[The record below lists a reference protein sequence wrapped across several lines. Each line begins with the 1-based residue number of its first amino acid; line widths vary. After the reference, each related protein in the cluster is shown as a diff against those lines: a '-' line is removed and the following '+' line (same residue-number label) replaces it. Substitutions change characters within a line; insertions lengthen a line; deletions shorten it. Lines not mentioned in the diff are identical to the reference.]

1 MEYIEGLALVDYC
14 NRERLGIAARLRL
27 FLEVCD
33 AVAYAHQQL
42 IVHRDLKPG
51 NILVT
56 NEGTPKLLD
65 FGLGRVLDAE
75 AGAEELTVTGFPLM
89 TPAYASP
96 EQVRGEP
103 YTVSSDVYSL
113 GVILYEL
120 LSGRRPTRFPRAP
133 ILRWHG

>member
-1 MEYIEGLALVDYC
+1 V
-14 NRERLGIAARLRL
+14 
-27 FLEVCD
+27 V
-33 AVAYAHQQL
+33 YAHQQL

-56 NEGTPKLLD
+56 KEGAPKLLD

-75 AGAEELTVTGFPLM
+75 AGEEETTLTGFPLM

-120 LSGRRPTRFPRAP
+120 LSGRRPYKVPTGSYLELARVIVEQEPVPLSQAAAQSPPGRRRNAAW
-133 ILRWHG
+133 RRHN